1 MGQNLQRL
9 RKEAGL
15 SQSAL
20 AKAAGVPIGSLRNWE
35 QGRRKLF
42 FDAAVRIAEV
52 LGVNLNDL
60 RPPPAGGAKPQKRK
74 RR

>member
-9 RKEAGL
+9 RQEAGL

-35 QGRRKLF
+35 QDRRKPSL
-42 FDAAVRIAEV
+42 DAAGRIADA
-52 LGVNLNDL
+52 LGVPLSDL
-60 RPPPAGGAKPQKRK
+60 RPAGEAKRQNRK